1 MAKEKTQA
9 PLLSFA
15 FPSFQLIIQCFIS
28 SNKPGRYIG
37 CETQNFKCFLL
48 RGLYGTPGSSIG
60 VLTVLLAARGDCQD
74 VSECEGGFPW
84 AGVGK

>member
-15 FPSFQLIIQCFIS
+15 FLSHYPVFHF
-28 SNKPGRYIG
+28 KPGRYIG
-37 CETQNFKCFLL
+37 CETQNLKCFLL